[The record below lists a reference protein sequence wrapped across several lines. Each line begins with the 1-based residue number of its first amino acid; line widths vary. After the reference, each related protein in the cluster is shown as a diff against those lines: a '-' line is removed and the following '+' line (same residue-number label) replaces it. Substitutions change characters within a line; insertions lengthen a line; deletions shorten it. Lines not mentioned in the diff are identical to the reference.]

1 MLRQAQ
7 HDKRKAKNMKLFT
20 SVHDV
25 PSIKQFVNDALAL
38 KANPYAH
45 QHLGKNKTLG
55 LVFMNPSLRT
65 RLSTQKA
72 ALNLGMN
79 VMVMNLDKE
88 GWALETQD
96 GVVMNGTTVEHI
108 REAAAVMGEY
118 CDILGLRSFPKL
130 QSREEDYSEDFFNKF
145 VKYCAVPVVSLESA
159 TRHPLQSFAD
169 LVTIHETWN
178 PLRVGANDKPKV
190 VLAWA
195 PHIKPLPQAVPNSF
209 AEWMCRA
216 QAEGMLDFTI
226 AQPAGFE
233 LEESFTTGA
242 KISHHLDEAI
252 ANADYVYV
260 KNWSSYKEYGKLLDF
275 PEGWMMDNDKLK
287 LTNDAKVM
295 HCLPVRRDLE
305 LSSEILDG
313 PNSLVIHE
321 AGNRLWAAQAVIK
334 AMLEE
339 LK

>member
-1 MLRQAQ
+1 
-7 HDKRKAKNMKLFT
+7 MKLFT
-20 SVHDV
+20 SVQDV
-25 PSIKQFVNDALAL
+25 PNIKQFVADALAL

-45 QHLGKNKTLG
+45 QDLGKNKTLG

-96 GVVMNGTTVEHI
+96 GVVMNGSTVEHI
-108 REAAAVMGEY
+108 REAAAVMGQY

-130 QSREEDYSEDFFNKF
+130 NDREEDYSEDFFNKF
-145 VKYCAVPVVSLESA
+145 VKFCAVPVVSLESA

-169 LVTIHETWN
+169 IITIEETWKN
-178 PLRVGANDKPKV
+178 KAAKPKV

-195 PHIKPLPQAVPNSF
+195 PHVKALPQAVPNSF
-209 AEWMCRA
+209 AEWMCKA
-216 QAEGMLDFTI
+216 QAEGMVDFTI
-226 AQPAGFE
+226 AHPEGYE
-233 LEESFTTGA
+233 LSEDFTTGA
-242 KISHHLDEAI
+242 KIEHNLDEALKD
-252 ANADYVYV
+252 ADYVYV
-260 KNWSSYKEYGKLLDF
+260 KNWSSYKEYGKVF
-275 PEGWMMDNDKLK
+275 PVSGEWMMNNEKLI

-321 AGNRLWAAQAVIK
+321 AGNRLWAAQAVLK
-334 AMLEE
+334 SMLEE
-339 LK
+339 L

>member
-1 MLRQAQ
+1 
-7 HDKRKAKNMKLFT
+7 MKLFT

-25 PSIKQFVNDALAL
+25 PNIKQFVNDALAL
-38 KANPYAH
+38 KANQYAH
-45 QHLGKNKTLG
+45 QNLGKNKTLG

-96 GVVMNGTTVEHI
+96 GVVMNGSTVEHI
-108 REAAAVMGEY
+108 REAAAVMGQY

-130 QSREEDYSEDFFNKF
+130 SNREEDYSEDFFNKF
-145 VKYCAVPVVSLESA
+145 VKYCAIPVVSLESA

-169 LVTIHETWN
+169 LITIHETWN
-178 PLRVGANDKPKV
+178 PLRIGANDKPKV

-195 PHIKPLPQAVPNSF
+195 PHIKALPQAVPNSF
-209 AEWMCRA
+209 AEWMCKA
-216 QAEGMLDFTI
+216 QADGMIDFTI
-226 AQPAGFE
+226 AQPEGYE
-233 LEESFTTGA
+233 LSEDFTKGA
-242 KISHHLDEAI
+242 AIEYKLDEALV
-252 ANADYVYV
+252 AADYVYV
-260 KNWSSYKEYGKLLDF
+260 KNWSSYKEYGKVLTYPD
-275 PEGWMMDNDKLK
+275 GWMMNNEKLK
-287 LTNDAKVM
+287 ITNDAKIM